1 MKWQSD
7 QESPVELTAQF
18 ADGIRNEKSEIEKEE
33 KHMKAEPKDIVTEYL
48 AVLKQR
54 EKYGMAM
61 PLSML
66 SHTKTEIRDAI
77 KAVIAKTEDDE
88 ERNKLQKGYVTLAEF
103 IPDEILKRV
112 TQDWK
117 DVADAECEPG
127 TESSASGQT
136 DIMAE
141 VVKVQKEIADEGAL
155 LSQEIEEFV
164 RKI

>member
-1 MKWQSD
+1 MKDNPQDILSD
-7 QESPVELTAQF
+7 YF
-18 ADGIRNEKSEIEKEE
+18 
-33 KHMKAEPKDIVTEYL
+33 
-48 AVLKQR
+48 AVLEKR

-88 ERNKLQKGYVTLAEF
+88 ERDKLQKGYVTLAEF
-103 IPDEILKRV
+103 IPDEILKRA

-127 TESSASGQT
+127 TESAVSGQK
-136 DIMAE
+136 DIMKE

-155 LSQEIEEFV
+155 LSQEIEEFI